1 MSALPID
8 VQIAENRLT
17 ADLVQKRLQ
26 ECTNDIPSS
35 VFFYDN
41 MSGIAKFKTALAKML
56 EHTFMKVNL
65 SIWCLHL
72 QLPSRLLQDMQ
83 SYISHFLPAAELA
96 QSCYHQPSSC
106 WVTNGQRSV
115 LNPQSSRTGAYLAC
129 QAGVIYPVQGPIH
142 LLVLLRCCI
151 RDHSGLCHALSTRLV

>member
-1 MSALPID
+1 MGEQRLGSRDWGGSLHDVSSALV

-72 QLPSRLLQDMQ
+72 QLPSRQLQIVQ
-83 SYISHFLPAAELA
+83 SYIYHFLPAAELA
-96 QSCYHQPSSC
+96 QSCYHQPFSC
-106 WVTNGQRSV
+106 RATNGQRSV
-115 LNPQSSRTGAYLAC
+115 LNLQSSR
-129 QAGVIYPVQGPIH
+129 
-142 LLVLLRCCI
+142 
-151 RDHSGLCHALSTRLV
+151 SGHALPLQVAQLVPSCPGA

>member
-1 MSALPID
+1 M
-8 VQIAENRLT
+8 QIAENRLT

-65 SIWCLHL
+65 LVGACT
-72 QLPSRLLQDMQ
+72 
-83 SYISHFLPAAELA
+83 
-96 QSCYHQPSSC
+96 SSC
-106 WVTNGQRSV
+106 
-115 LNPQSSRTGAYLAC
+115 QSGSCR
-129 QAGVIYPVQGPIH
+129 
-142 LLVLLRCCI
+142 
-151 RDHSGLCHALSTRLV
+151 